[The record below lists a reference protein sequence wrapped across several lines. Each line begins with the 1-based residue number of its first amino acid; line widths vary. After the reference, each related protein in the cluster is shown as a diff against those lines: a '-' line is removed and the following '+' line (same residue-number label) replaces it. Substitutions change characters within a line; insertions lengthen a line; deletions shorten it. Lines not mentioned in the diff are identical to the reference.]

1 MDIQYF
7 AAKPADELASELM
20 DRIEDNYLF
29 VKSSLVF
36 DRVRK
41 SYQAYFGMSQGGFS
55 STALGNGGDQNE
67 LTTMKVN
74 QYRSIIQ
81 GLLNLTTSQ
90 KAAFEV
96 RATNTDFKSQSQT
109 ILAQGILDYY
119 LREKNLERLLR
130 EAVEI
135 SLWGAEGYIVAT
147 WEPTGGEE
155 HMVNPDTGNIEY
167 QGDILYQTKHPLDI
181 IKDLSSQQA
190 RDPNWLIVRSFKNKF
205 DLAAKYPDLAER
217 ILDVEDTRNPE
228 LDRLSTT
235 VAMNEKESD
244 LIPYYEFF
252 HRKSDSLRDGR
263 YMIILDSDTWLFD
276 GPLPYR
282 KIPVHRIAAGELH
295 GTPYG
300 YSPAFDLLGLQ
311 ELYDIMHS
319 TVATNQSTHG
329 VGNVWTKPG
338 SGLTVQQLR
347 GGMNHWESE
356 EAPEAIN
363 LTNTPVEIFNHMQYL
378 DTLFEKLPG
387 LGAMSR
393 GGPDTQ
399 MSGAAMALVASQAV
413 QFNSGLQQA
422 WANLLEDVGTATFE
436 ILQDFAKVPRIA
448 VIVGKHNR
456 SLMKEFSADDI
467 QQVSRVVV
475 DLGNPLS
482 RTTAG
487 RVEMANQLLQAQKF
501 ETPEE
506 YLNVITT
513 GKLEPLT
520 ESRQTQLLNIRAENE
535 KLRDAKAPPPPQMGP
550 DGMPIQPPKVVTAL
564 LTDKHPLHI
573 LEHMSVLDD
582 PDTRLEPDVVN
593 AVLAHVQDHLGLW
606 EQMPPTLLNLLGIPP
621 AQPAQPMGMPGMPPP
636 PGGPQGPGASPAT
649 LDQQPVVTHGAGVKG
664 PHMPHMPKGSP
675 DGLKEAY
682 GQVKQ
687 NTPMPPQAG

>member
-7 AAKPADELASELM
+7 AAKPAEELAPEIM
-20 DRIEDNYLF
+20 DRVEDFYLF
-29 VKSSLVF
+29 VKSSPIF
-36 DRVRK
+36 SRIRR
-41 SYQAYFGMSQGGFS
+41 SYQAYYGIGQNGFS
-55 STALGNGGDQNE
+55 STKLGNGGDQNE
-67 LTTMKVN
+67 LVTMKVN

-135 SLWGAEGYIVAT
+135 CLWGADGYIMAS

-155 HMVNPDTGNIEY
+155 HMVNPDTGGVEY
-167 QGDILYQTKHPLDI
+167 QGDILYQTKHALDVI
-181 IKDLSSQQA
+181 RDLTSQQA
-190 RDPNWLIVRSFKNKF
+190 RDPNWLIVRSFKNKY
-205 DLAAKYPDLAER
+205 DLAAKFPDLAEK
-217 ILDVEDTRNPE
+217 ILSVVDTRNVE
-228 LDRLSTT
+228 LDRLATS
-235 VAMNEKESD
+235 VSMNEKESD
-244 LIPYYEFF
+244 LISYYEFF
-252 HRKSDSLRDGR
+252 HRKSDSIRDGR
-263 YMIILDSDTWLFD
+263 YMIALDGDTWLFD

-282 KIPVHRIAAGELH
+282 KIPIHRIAASELH
-295 GTPYG
+295 GTPFG
-300 YSPAFDLLGLQ
+300 YSPAFDLLSVQ
-311 ELYDIMHS
+311 EIYDILHS

-338 SGLTVQQLR
+338 SGLVVQQLR

-363 LTNTPVEIFNHMQYL
+363 LTNTPAEIFNHMQYL

-393 GGPDTQ
+393 GGPTTQ

-535 KLRDAKAPPPPQMGP
+535 KLRDAKAPQVGP
-550 DGMPIQPPKVVTAL
+550 DGQPIKIVKAL

-582 PDTRLEPDVVN
+582 PDTREEPDVVN

-621 AQPAQPMGMPGMPPP
+621 AQPAQPMGMPGGPP
-636 PGGPQGPGASPAT
+636 PGGAPQGPGANPAT
-649 LDQQPVVTHGAGVKG
+649 LDQQPVVTHGSGVKG

-687 NTPMPPQAG
+687 NTPTPPQAG